1 LAVPST
7 ANITEGPLA
16 PADQRVADAKAIDGP
31 QSAKLLHVSTILRDV
46 APEYMDLVDRLVER
60 LESAR
65 AGAQAPQVGDPMPE
79 FLLPDE
85 DGRLVALAELLER
98 GPVAIALLRGH
109 WCPFC
114 RINAAGFAEIE
125 PTLGD
130 AQLVAI
136 TPEVQQHRRAH
147 KREAGAGFPFL
158 MDVDLGYA
166 MSLGLVVWVEDRLA
180 ELILAAGYDVPAY
193 QAMQGWLLPIPAV
206 FVVGRDGIVT
216 ARRVD
221 LDYRERME
229 PDELRRAVAL
239 S

>member
-1 LAVPST
+1 MTDVSLT
-7 ANITEGPLA
+7 

-31 QSAKLLHVSTILRDV
+31 QSAKLHHISTILRDI
-46 APEYMDLVDRLVER
+46 APEYMDLVDRLVVR
-60 LESAR
+60 LERAR
-65 AGAQAPQVGDPMPE
+65 AGAQAPRVGEPMPG
-79 FLLPDE
+79 FVLPDE
-85 DGRLVALAELLER
+85 EGRLTSLAQLLER

-114 RINAAGFAEIE
+114 RINAAGFAEVE

-147 KREAGAGFPFL
+147 KRDAGAGFPFL
-158 MDVDLGYA
+158 MDMELGYA

-193 QAMQGWLLPIPAV
+193 QAMQGWLLPIPSV

-216 ARRVD
+216 ARRID
-221 LDYRERME
+221 LDYRERMDPE
-229 PDELRRAVAL
+229 DLRRAVAL

>member
-1 LAVPST
+1 M
-7 ANITEGPLA
+7 TELPLS

-31 QSAKLLHVSTILRDV
+31 QSAKLLHISTILRQS
-46 APEYMDLVDRLVER
+46 APEYMDLVDRLVVR

-65 AGAQAPQVGDPMPE
+65 TGAQAPQIGEAMPG

-85 DGRLVALAELLER
+85 EGRLVSLKGLLEK
-98 GPVAIALLRGH
+98 GPVAVALLRGH

-114 RINAAGFAEIE
+114 RINAAGFAEVE
-125 PTLGD
+125 ATLGD

-136 TPEVQQHRRAH
+136 TPEIQRHRQAH
-147 KREAGAGFPFL
+147 KRDAGASFPFL
-158 MDVDLGYA
+158 MDMDLGYA

-193 QAMQGWLLPIPAV
+193 QAMNGWLLPIPSV

-216 ARRVD
+216 ARRID

-229 PDELRRAVAL
+229 PEELRRAIAL
-239 S
+239 A